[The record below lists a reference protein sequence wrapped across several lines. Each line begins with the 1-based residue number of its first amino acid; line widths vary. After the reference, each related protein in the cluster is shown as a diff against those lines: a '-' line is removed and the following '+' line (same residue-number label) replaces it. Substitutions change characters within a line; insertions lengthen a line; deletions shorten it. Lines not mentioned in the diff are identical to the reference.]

1 MMKRAEREGDPWS
14 GHMSFPGGHVEAQDP
29 DDLHA
34 SMREA
39 SEELGLALQAE
50 QCLGELAAVQSP
62 RVRQGP
68 KQRLVRAFV
77 FALPEQ
83 PELTLN
89 AEAAAAYWFSM
100 ARLLRGDGRG
110 QFEFEWKGNAVLLP
124 RIDLQGQ
131 RIWGMSLGMLD
142 ELLARVRAT
151 KETP

>member
-14 GHMSFPGGHVEAQDP
+14 GHMSFPGGHVEPQDP

-34 SMREA
+34 SIREA
-39 SEELGLALQAE
+39 SEELGLSLRAE
-50 QCLGELAAVQSP
+50 ECLGELAAVQSP

-77 FALPEQ
+77 FAVSEQ
-83 PELTLN
+83 PTLTLN
-89 AEAAAAYWFSM
+89 AEASAAYWFSLD
-100 ARLLRGDGRG
+100 RLLRGEGRG

-142 ELLARVRAT
+142 ELLERLRAVT
-151 KETP
+151 Q